1 MNKTTGESSHNERKK
16 MREQRDD
23 QAIREFK
30 PATIALKNKNTIFL
44 LTFLIAVFGIFSYR
58 SLPKELFPEVEVPT
72 VLVQTLYPGNPPA
85 DMENLVTRP
94 LENEIHTITGIREL
108 RSTSSQD
115 NSDIFVEFETGVD
128 IQEAL
133 QDVKDAVDRVNPDL
147 PGDLPSDPMVIDI
160 DFSEFPILN
169 LNLSGEFSMHE
180 LKRFADYLEEEIEDV
195 PEVSRVEITGIE
207 EREIQIN
214 ADPHKMELYQVSF
227 DDLENAIASEN
238 VSMAGGALRF
248 RDGTRW
254 AVRTIGEFSDVRQ
267 IEDIIVKHEN
277 QQIVYLRDLAEVRDA
292 YADPTSYARLDDQ
305 PVVSLQVIKNSGDNL
320 LSATENINR
329 VLHQARQNGELP
341 DDLNI
346 TITND
351 QSEEIRIQL
360 SNLENSVIM
369 AVILVI
375 LILYLFLGLKNA
387 LFVGIAI
394 PLSMLMSFMIF
405 GLVSLQI
412 NMIVLFSLILAL
424 GLLVDNSIVA
434 VDNIFRF
441 VERDYSILEAAK
453 RAIGEIATPIITST
467 ATTLSAFLPLAFW
480 TGITG
485 EFMKYLPLTLI
496 IVLTSSLFVALVI
509 IPVFS
514 YTFFRNDRSTDSKEE
529 DSEATARASGR
540 KLQRKWLII
549 ALLVLPGIIFHV
561 AGSTLW
567 GNLFVLSAMLIAL
580 GHFGLKHL
588 AKWFQQTLLP
598 FLEKLYRNTLSHALR
613 GRNPY
618 VYVSGTLLV
627 LILAIVAFG
636 LRSPNVLFFPDNE
649 PQFINILMEL
659 PVGTD
664 IDETDRRVEEVESHV
679 EALIAPYRH
688 IVKSVMTIVG
698 RGAIGEMDMN
708 AGETPNRGLITVTF
722 EQFDMRGGINTNDIM
737 AKLSENLTGQYPG
750 IDFMIEKNM
759 AGPPSGP
766 PINLEVSGP
775 DLERLIA
782 LGDTIK
788 NQISRAGIQGI
799 EGLNTDLDSNNPE
812 ILVHID
818 REAARRFGLSTFSIA
833 NTIRTA
839 LFGLEVSTFKVD
851 EEEYPIQLR
860 LQEDYRHNLSA
871 LINQRITFRSQATGQ
886 IMQVPISA
894 VANVEYSKTYGA
906 INRIDRNRAITLSS
920 NVLPGY
926 NANRINQEIMQLME
940 EMDLPNGYDYAFTG
954 EQQEQEESMDFLI
967 RALLIAVSL
976 IALILVTQF
985 NSVFK
990 PFIIIGSVVFST
1002 AGVFLGLAIFNMDF
1016 IIIMMGVGIVSLAGV
1031 VVNNAIVLIDYTDYL
1046 HKQKH
1051 LELGSDVEGLLEPDT
1066 SLALIE
1072 RAGRTR
1078 FRPVVLTAITTVL
1091 GLFPLAIGLNINFV
1105 TLLTEFDPQIYFGGD
1120 NARFWGPMSWT
1131 VIFGLSVATFLTLV
1145 IVPCMYQ
1152 IILATR
1158 RKFRRMTS
1166 RN

>member
-1 MNKTTGESSHNERKK
+1 MMNEKNKT
-16 MREQRDD
+16 
-23 QAIREFK
+23 IREFK
-30 PATIALKNKNTIFL
+30 PATLALKNKNTIFL
-44 LTFLIAVFGIFSYR
+44 ITFIVAVFGILSYR
-58 SLPKELFPEVEVPT
+58 SLPKELFPEVEIPT
-72 VLVQTLYPGNPPA
+72 VLVQTTYPGNPPA

-94 LENEIHTITGIREL
+94 LENEIHTITGISEL

-115 NSDIFVEFETGVD
+115 NSEIYVEFETE
-128 IQEAL
+128 INIKEAL
-133 QDVKDAVDRVNPDL
+133 QDVKDAVDRVQ
-147 PGDLPSDPMVIDI
+147 GDLPSDLPSDPVVIDI
-160 DFSEFPILN
+160 DFSEFPIMN
-169 LNLSGEFSMHE
+169 MNLSGEFSMNE
-180 LKRFADYLEEEIEDV
+180 LKRFADFLEEEIEDV
-195 PEVSRVEITGIE
+195 PEVSKVEITGIE
-207 EREIQIN
+207 EKEIQVN
-214 ADPHKMELYQVSF
+214 ADPHKLELYQLSF
-227 DDLENAIASEN
+227 DDIDSAISSEN

-248 RDGTRW
+248 DDGTRW
-254 AVRTIGEFSDVRQ
+254 AVRTIGEFTDIRQ
-267 IEDIIVKHEN
+267 MENIIVKHEN
-277 QQIVYLRDLAEVRDA
+277 QQIVYLRDVAEVVDA
-292 YADPTSYARLDDQ
+292 YADPTSYTRLNDQ
-305 PVVSLQVIKNSGDNL
+305 PVVSLQIIKNSGDNL
-320 LSATENINR
+320 LSATENINQ
-329 VLHQARQNGELP
+329 VLDLARQNGHLP
-341 DDLNI
+341 DNLNV

-369 AVILVI
+369 AVLLVV
-375 LILYLFLGLKNA
+375 LVLYLFLGLKNA

-405 GLVSLQI
+405 GIVNLQI

-441 VERDYSILEAAK
+441 AERDYSILEATR

-514 YTFFRNDRSTDSKEE
+514 HTFLRNSPKQDE
-529 DSEATARASGR
+529 SGSQSAKAPNKLRR
-540 KLQRKWLII
+540 KLIITGILILTG
-549 ALLVLPGIIFHV
+549 AFLHL
-561 AGSTLW
+561 AGTTLF
-567 GNLFVLSAMLIAL
+567 GNLFLLAALLFAL
-580 GHFGLKHL
+580 GHFVLTRL
-588 AKWFQQTLLP
+588 AKWFQRVLLP
-598 FLEKLYRNTLSHALR
+598 LMEKLYINTLNYALR

-618 VYVSGTLLV
+618 KFVLGTMLV
-627 LILAIVAFG
+627 LILAIISFG
-636 LRSPNVLFFPDNE
+636 LRSPNVLFFPENE

-664 IDETDRRVEEVESHV
+664 IDRTNRRVSEVEEDVSDII
-679 EALIAPYRH
+679 EPYRH
-688 IVKSVMTIVG
+688 IVKSVLTTVG
-698 RGAIGEMDMN
+698 RGAVGEMEMN
-708 AGETPNRGLITVTF
+708 PGETPNRGLITVTF
-722 EQFDMRGGINTNDIM
+722 EQYDMREGINTNDIM
-737 AKLSENLTGQYPG
+737 AELSDSLTGQYPG

-759 AGPPSGP
+759 AGPPSGS

-775 DLERLIA
+775 DIERLIA
-782 LGDTIK
+782 LADTIK
-788 NQISRAGIQGI
+788 SRINSAGIQGI
-799 EGLNTDLDSNNPE
+799 EGLSKDLDSDNPE

-818 REAARRFGLSTFSIA
+818 RDAARRFGLSTIFIA

-839 LFGLEVSTFKVD
+839 LFGLEVSTFKVG

-860 LQEDYRHNLSA
+860 LQEEYRHDLSS
-871 LINQRITFRSQATGQ
+871 LMNQRITFRSQSTGR

-894 VANVEYSKTYGA
+894 VADVEYSKTYGA
-906 INRIDRNRAITLSS
+906 INRIDRNRVITLSS

-926 NANRINQEIMQLME
+926 NANQINQQIMELLNSME
-940 EMDLPNGYDYAFTG
+940 LPGGYNYAFTG
-954 EQQEQEESMDFLI
+954 EQQEQEESMEFLI

-985 NSVFK
+985 NSVLK
-990 PFIIIGSVVFST
+990 PFIIIGSVIFST
-1002 AGVFLGLAIFNMDF
+1002 AGVFLGLAIFDMDF

-1031 VVNNAIVLIDYTDYL
+1031 VVNNAIVLVDYTDYL
-1046 HKQKH
+1046 HKQKRM
-1051 LELGSDVEGLLEPDT
+1051 ELDTDEDDFLKPDT
-1066 SLALIE
+1066 SLSLIE
-1072 RAGRTR
+1072 RAGHTR

-1131 VIFGLSVATFLTLV
+1131 VIFGLTVATFLTLV

-1152 IILATR
+1152 IILVTR
-1158 RKFRRMTS
+1158 RKVRKLIQRK
-1166 RN
+1166 

>member
-1 MNKTTGESSHNERKK
+1 MMSDKSMDRGV
-16 MREQRDD
+16 
-23 QAIREFK
+23 REFR
-30 PATIALKNKNTIFL
+30 PATIALKNKNTVFL

-58 SLPKELFPEVEVPT
+58 SLPKELFPEVEIPT
-72 VLVQTLYPGNPPA
+72 VLVQTMYPGNPPA

-115 NSDIFVEFETGVD
+115 NSDIFVEFETGID
-128 IQEAL
+128 IQQAL
-133 QDVKDAVDRVNPDL
+133 QDVKDAVDRARNDL

-160 DFSEFPILN
+160 DFSEFPIIN
-169 LNLSGEFSMHE
+169 LNLSGDFTMNE
-180 LKRFADYLEEEIEDV
+180 LKRFADFLEEKIEDV

-214 ADPHKMELYQVSF
+214 ADPHKLELYQLSF
-227 DDLENAIASEN
+227 DDLDASISSEN
-238 VSMAGGALRF
+238 VSMAGGSLRF
-248 RDGTRW
+248 DDGTRW
-254 AVRTIGEFSDVRQ
+254 AVRTIGEFTDIRQ
-267 IEDIIVKHEN
+267 MEDIIVKHED
-277 QQIVYLRDLAEVRDA
+277 QQIVYLRDVAEVVDA
-292 YADPTSYARLDDQ
+292 YADPASYARLDDQ
-305 PVVSLQVIKNSGDNL
+305 PVVSLQVIKNAGDNL
-320 LSATENINR
+320 LSATENISR
-329 VLHQARQNGELP
+329 VLDEATQNGDLP

-351 QSEEIRIQL
+351 QSEEIKIQL

-369 AVILVI
+369 AVILVV

-405 GLVSLQI
+405 GIVNLQI

-453 RAIGEIATPIITST
+453 RAIGEIATPVITST

-496 IVLTSSLFVALVI
+496 IVLSSSLFVALII

-514 YTFFRNDRSTDSKEE
+514 YTFFRRSAQKSEPGDRNLK
-529 DSEATARASGR
+529 AQKNRR
-540 KLQRKWLII
+540 KLIITGILIVVGAI
-549 ALLVLPGIIFHV
+549 LHL
-561 AGSTLW
+561 AGNTLF
-567 GNLFVLSAMLIAL
+567 GNLFVLSALLFAL
-580 GHFGLKHL
+580 GHFALARL
-588 AKWFQQTLLP
+588 AKWFQQILLP
-598 FLEKLYRNTLSHALR
+598 SLEKLYNNTLSYALR

-618 VYVSGTLLV
+618 MFVLGTLLV
-627 LILAIVAFG
+627 LVLAIISFG
-636 LRSPNVLFFPDNE
+636 LRSPNVLFFPDND

-664 IDETDRRVEEVESHV
+664 IDETDKRVRKVEEEVNDV
-679 EALIAPYRH
+679 IAPYRH
-688 IVKSVMTIVG
+688 IVKSVLTTVG
-698 RGAIGEMDMN
+698 RGAVGEMEMS

-722 EQFDMRGGINTNDIM
+722 EQFDMRDGINTNDIM
-737 AKLSENLTGQYPG
+737 TELSNALTGQYPG

-759 AGPPSGP
+759 AGPPSGR
-766 PINLEVSGP
+766 PINLEVSGQ
-775 DLERLIA
+775 DIERLMA
-782 LGDTIK
+782 LADTIK
-788 NQISRAGIQGI
+788 SRIGRAGIQGI
-799 EGLNTDLDSNNPE
+799 EGLSTDLDSDNPE

-839 LFGLEVSTFKVD
+839 LFGLEVSAFKVG

-860 LQEDYRHNLSA
+860 LQEEYRHNLSS
-871 LINQRITFRSQATGQ
+871 LMNQRITFRSQATGR

-894 VANVEYSKTYGA
+894 VADVEYSKTYGA
-906 INRIDRNRAITLSS
+906 INRIDRNRVITLSS
-920 NVLPGY
+920 NVLPGF
-926 NANRINQEIMQLME
+926 NANRINQQIMQLMDD
-940 EMDLPNGYDYAFTG
+940 MDLPNGYDYAFTG
-954 EQQEQEESMDFLI
+954 EQQEQEESMEFLI

-990 PFIIIGSVVFST
+990 PFIIIASVIFST

-1031 VVNNAIVLIDYTDYL
+1031 VVNNAIVLLDYTDYL
-1046 HKQKH
+1046 HKQKRI
-1051 LELGSDVEGLLEPDT
+1051 ETDTDEDDLLEPET
-1066 SLALIE
+1066 SLSLIE
-1072 RAGRTR
+1072 QAGKTR
-1078 FRPVVLTAITTVL
+1078 FRPVILTAITTVL

-1105 TLLTEFDPQIYFGGD
+1105 TLLAEFDPQIYFGGD

-1131 VIFGLSVATFLTLV
+1131 VIFGLTVATFLTLV

-1152 IILATR
+1152 IILSTK
-1158 RKFRRMTS
+1158 RKIHTS
-1166 RN
+1166 INKKT

>member
-1 MNKTTGESSHNERKK
+1 MMSDKSMDKGF
-16 MREQRDD
+16 
-23 QAIREFK
+23 REFR

-58 SLPKELFPEVEVPT
+58 SLPKELFPEVEIPT
-72 VLVQTLYPGNPPA
+72 VLVQTMYPGNPPA
-85 DMENLVTRP
+85 DMENLITRP
-94 LENEIHTITGIREL
+94 LENEIHPITGIREL

-115 NSDIFVEFETGVD
+115 NSDIFVEFETGID

-133 QDVKDAVDRVNPDL
+133 QDVKDAVDRAQGDL

-160 DFSEFPILN
+160 DFSEFPIIN
-169 LNLSGEFSMHE
+169 LNLSGDFTMNE
-180 LKRFADYLEEEIEDV
+180 LKRFADFLEEKIEDV

-214 ADPHKMELYQVSF
+214 ADPHKLELYQLSF
-227 DDLENAIASEN
+227 DDLDAAISSEN
-238 VSMAGGALRF
+238 VSMAGGSLRF
-248 RDGTRW
+248 DDGTRW
-254 AVRTIGEFSDVRQ
+254 AVRTIGEFTDIRQ
-267 IEDIIVKHEN
+267 MEDIIVKHED
-277 QQIVYLRDLAEVRDA
+277 QQIVYLRDVAEVVDA
-292 YADPTSYARLDDQ
+292 YADPSSYARLDDQ
-305 PVVSLQVIKNSGDNL
+305 PVVSLQVIKNAGDNL
-320 LSATENINR
+320 LSATENISR
-329 VLHQARQNGELP
+329 VLDEATQNGDLP

-351 QSEEIRIQL
+351 QSEEIQIQL

-369 AVILVI
+369 AVILVV
-375 LILYLFLGLKNA
+375 LVLYLFLGLKNA

-405 GLVSLQI
+405 GIVNLQI

-514 YTFFRNDRSTDSKEE
+514 YTFYRRSAQKSEPVDRNTNAQKNR
-529 DSEATARASGR
+529 R
-540 KLQRKWLII
+540 KLII
-549 ALLVLPGIIFHV
+549 AGILVLVGAILHL
-561 AGSTLW
+561 AGNTLF
-567 GNLFVLSAMLIAL
+567 GNLFVLSALLFAL
-580 GHFGLKHL
+580 GHFVLARL
-588 AKWFQQTLLP
+588 AKWFQRVLLP
-598 FLEKLYRNTLSHALR
+598 FLEKLYNNTLSYALR

-618 VYVSGTLLV
+618 KFVLGTLLV
-627 LILAIVAFG
+627 LVLAIVSFG

-664 IDETDRRVEEVESHV
+664 IDETDKRVRKVEEEVNDV
-679 EALIAPYRH
+679 IGPYRH
-688 IVKSVMTIVG
+688 IVKSVLTTVG
-698 RGAIGEMDMN
+698 RGAVGEMEMN

-722 EQFDMRGGINTNDIM
+722 EQFDMREGINTNDIM
-737 AKLSENLTGQYPG
+737 AELSDALTGQYPG

-759 AGPPSGP
+759 AGPPSGR
-766 PINLEVSGP
+766 PINLEVSGQ
-775 DLERLIA
+775 DIERLMA
-782 LGDTIK
+782 LADTIK
-788 NQISRAGIQGI
+788 NRIGRAGIQGI
-799 EGLNTDLDSNNPE
+799 EGLSTDLDSDNPE
-812 ILVHID
+812 ILIHID
-818 REAARRFGLSTFSIA
+818 REAARRFGLSTYSIA

-839 LFGLEVSTFKVD
+839 LFGLEVSTFKVG

-860 LQEDYRHNLSA
+860 LQEEYRHNLSS
-871 LINQRITFRSQATGQ
+871 LMNQRITFRSQATGR

-894 VANVEYSKTYGA
+894 VADTEYSKTYGA
-906 INRIDRNRAITLSS
+906 INRIDRNRVITLSS

-926 NANRINQEIMQLME
+926 NANRINQQIMQLMD
-940 EMDLPNGYDYAFTG
+940 EMNLPNGYDYAFTG
-954 EQQEQEESMDFLI
+954 EQQEQEESMEFLI

-990 PFIIIGSVVFST
+990 PFIIIASVIFST

-1046 HKQKH
+1046 HKQKRI
-1051 LELGSDVEGLLEPDT
+1051 EVDTDEDDLLEPET
-1066 SLALIE
+1066 SLSLIE
-1072 RAGRTR
+1072 RAGKTR
-1078 FRPVVLTAITTVL
+1078 FRPVILTAITTVL

-1105 TLLTEFDPQIYFGGD
+1105 TLLAEFDPQIYFGGD

-1131 VIFGLSVATFLTLV
+1131 VIFGLTVATFLTLV

-1158 RKFRRMTS
+1158 RKIRRHTH
-1166 RN
+1166 

>member
-1 MNKTTGESSHNERKK
+1 MDERSK
-16 MREQRDD
+16 EQMV
-23 QAIREFK
+23 REFK
-30 PATIALKNKNTIFL
+30 PATIALKNKNTVFL
-44 LTFLIAVFGIFSYR
+44 LAFLITLFGIFSYR
-58 SLPKELFPEVEVPT
+58 NLPKELFPEVEIPT

-94 LENEIHTITGIREL
+94 LENEIHTISGIREL

-115 NSDIFVEFETGVD
+115 NSDIFVEFETGTNV
-128 IQEAL
+128 QEAL
-133 QDVKDAVDRVNPDL
+133 QDVKDAVDRVK
-147 PGDLPSDPMVIDI
+147 GDLPSDLPSDPVVIDI
-160 DFSEFPILN
+160 DFSEFPIIN
-169 LNLSGEFSMHE
+169 INLSGDFSMNE
-180 LKRFADYLEEEIEDV
+180 LKRFADFLEEKIEDV
-195 PEVSRVEITGIE
+195 PEVSRVEVTGLE

-214 ADPHKMELYQVSF
+214 ADPFKMELYQLSF
-227 DDLENAIASEN
+227 DDLETAIATEN
-238 VSMAGGALRF
+238 ISMAGGSVRF
-248 RDGTRW
+248 QDGTRW
-254 AVRTIGEFSDVRQ
+254 AVRTVGEFTDVSQ
-267 IEDIIVKHEN
+267 MEDIIVKHED
-277 QQIVYLRDLAEVRDA
+277 QQIVYLRDVADIA
-292 YADPTSYARLDDQ
+292 DTYADPTSYARLDDQ

-329 VLHQARQNGELP
+329 VLEEARRNNDLP
-341 DDLNI
+341 EDLTV

-351 QSEEIRIQL
+351 QSEEIQIQL

-405 GLVSLQI
+405 GIAGLQI

-434 VDNIFRF
+434 VDNIFRY

-496 IVLTSSLFVALVI
+496 IVLSSSLFVALVV

-514 YTFFRNDRSTDSKEE
+514 HTFFRKENRGQT
-529 DSEATARASGR
+529 TAGPQNAGKRKTRR
-540 KLQRKWLII
+540 KLVIT
-549 ALLVLPGIIFHV
+549 AVLLLPGILFHV
-561 AGSTLW
+561 TGYTLY
-567 GNLFVLSAMLIAL
+567 GNLFVLAAFLFAL
-580 GHFGLKHL
+580 GHFVLSRL
-588 AKWFQQTLLP
+588 AKWFQLVLLP
-598 FLEKLYRNTLSHALR
+598 FLEKLYRNTLHFALR

-618 VYVSGTLLV
+618 KFVGMTFLV
-627 LILAIVAFG
+627 LILAIVSFG
-636 LRSPNVLFFPDNE
+636 LRNPNVLFFPDNE

-664 IDETDRRVEEVESHV
+664 IDETDKRVR
-679 EALIAPYRH
+679 EAEGRVNEIIEPYRH
-688 IVKSVMTIVG
+688 IVKSVLTVVG
-698 RGAIGEMDMN
+698 RGAVGEMEMN

-722 EQFDMRGGINTNDIM
+722 EQFEKRGGINTNDIM
-737 AKLSENLTGQYPG
+737 AELSDALTGQYPG
-750 IDFMIEKNM
+750 IDFMLEKNM
-759 AGPPSGP
+759 AGPPSGR

-775 DLERLIA
+775 DIERLMAIA
-782 LGDTIK
+782 DTIK
-788 NQISRAGIQGI
+788 SRISQAGIQGI
-799 EGLNTDLDSNNPE
+799 EGLSSDLDSNNPE
-812 ILVHID
+812 ILIHID

-839 LFGLEVSTFKVD
+839 LFGLEVSTFKVG

-860 LQEDYRHNLSA
+860 LKEEYRHNISTLM
-871 LINQRITFRSQATGQ
+871 NQRITFRSQSTGQ

-894 VANVEYSKTYGA
+894 VADVEYSKTYGA
-906 INRIDRNRAITLSS
+906 INRIDRNRVTTLSS

-926 NANRINQEIMQLME
+926 NANRINQQIMQLME
-940 EMDLPNGYDYAFTG
+940 EMDLPNGYEYAFTG
-954 EQQEQEESMDFLI
+954 EQQEQEESMEFLI

-990 PFIIIGSVVFST
+990 PFIIIGSVIFST
-1002 AGVFLGLAIFNMDF
+1002 AGVFLGLALFNMDF

-1031 VVNNAIVLIDYTDYL
+1031 VVNNAIVLLDYTDYL
-1046 HKQKH
+1046 HARKRQ
-1051 LELGSDVEGLLEPDT
+1051 ELGTEENMFLDPMV
-1066 SLALIE
+1066 SLSLIE
-1072 RAGRTR
+1072 QAGQTR

-1105 TLLTEFDPQIYFGGD
+1105 SLLTDFDPQIYFGGD

-1131 VIFGLSVATFLTLV
+1131 VIFGLTVATFLTLV

-1152 IILATR
+1152 IILSTR
-1158 RKFRRMTS
+1158 RKINRLIQKKS
-1166 RN
+1166 

>member
-1 MNKTTGESSHNERKK
+1 MNEKSK
-16 MREQRDD
+16 D

-30 PATIALKNKNTIFL
+30 PATIALRNKNTIFL

-58 SLPKELFPEVEVPT
+58 SLPKELFPEVEIPT
-72 VLVQTLYPGNPPA
+72 VLVQTMYPGNPPA

-115 NSDIFVEFETGVD
+115 NSDIFVEFETGIN

-133 QDVKDAVDRVNPDL
+133 QDVKDAVDRVKGDL

-160 DFSEFPILN
+160 DFSEFPIIN
-169 LNLSGEFSMHE
+169 LNLSGEFSMNE
-180 LKRFADYLEEEIEDV
+180 LKRFADFLEEQIEDV
-195 PEVSRVEITGIE
+195 PEVSRVEVTGLE

-214 ADPHKMELYQVSF
+214 ADPHKLELYQLSF
-227 DDLENAIASEN
+227 DDLEAAVSSEN

-248 RDGTRW
+248 QDGTRW
-254 AVRTIGEFSDVRQ
+254 AVRTIGEFADVRQ
-267 IEDIIVKHEN
+267 MEDIIVKHED
-277 QQIVYLRDLAEVRDA
+277 QHIVYLRDVAEVVDT

-329 VLHQARQNGELP
+329 VLHDARQNGDLP
-341 DDLNI
+341 DDLNV

-375 LILYLFLGLKNA
+375 LVLYLFLGLKNA

-405 GLVSLQI
+405 GIVSLQI

-441 VERDYSILEAAK
+441 VERDYSILEAAR

-496 IVLTSSLFVALVI
+496 IVLSSSLFVALVV

-514 YTFFRNDRSTDSKEE
+514 YTFFRKDSK
-529 DSEATARASGR
+529 ATAEGRQKPAGKSKSRR
-540 KLQRKWLII
+540 KLII
-549 ALLVLPGIIFHV
+549 IGILLVTGGLFHLT
-561 AGSTLW
+561 GNTLF
-567 GNLFVLSAMLIAL
+567 GNLLVFAGLLFALGYFVLA
-580 GHFGLKHL
+580 HL
-588 AKWFQQTLLP
+588 AVWFQQVLLP
-598 FLEKLYRNTLSHALR
+598 FLEKLYSNTLSYALR

-618 VYVSGTLLV
+618 TFVMLTFLV
-627 LILAIVAFG
+627 LVLAIISFG

-649 PQFINILMEL
+649 PQFINIMMEL

-664 IDETDRRVEEVESHV
+664 IDKTDRRVREVEDEV
-679 EALIAPYRH
+679 KEIIEPYRH
-688 IVKSVMTIVG
+688 IVKSVLTTVG
-698 RGAIGEMDMN
+698 RGAVGEMEMN

-722 EQFDMRGGINTNDIM
+722 EQFELRGGINTNDIM
-737 AKLSENLTGQYPG
+737 AEISDALTGQYPG

-759 AGPPSGP
+759 AGPPSGR
-766 PINLEVSGP
+766 PINLEVSGQ
-775 DLERLIA
+775 DLERLMAIA
-782 LGDTIK
+782 DTIK
-788 NQISRAGIQGI
+788 SRVSQAGIQGI
-799 EGLNTDLDSNNPE
+799 EGLNTDLDSDNPE
-812 ILVHID
+812 ILIHID

-839 LFGLEVSTFKVD
+839 LFGLEVSTFKVG

-860 LQEDYRHNLSA
+860 LKEEYRHTLSS
-871 LINQRITFRSQATGQ
+871 LMNQRITFRSQSTGR

-894 VANVEYSKTYGA
+894 VADVEYSKTYGA
-906 INRIDRNRAITLSS
+906 INRIDRNRVITLSS

-926 NANRINQEIMQLME
+926 NANRINQQIMQLME
-940 EMDLPNGYDYAFTG
+940 EMELPNGYDYAFTG
-954 EQQEQEESMDFLI
+954 EQQEQEESMEFLI

-990 PFIIIGSVVFST
+990 PFIIIASVVFST

-1031 VVNNAIVLIDYTDYL
+1031 VVNNAIVLLDYTDYL
-1046 HKQKH
+1046 HTHKR
-1051 LELGSDVEGLLEPDT
+1051 LETGINEEDFLDPGT

-1072 RAGRTR
+1072 QAGQTR

-1105 TLLTEFDPQIYFGGD
+1105 TLLTEMDPQIYFGGD

-1131 VIFGLSVATFLTLV
+1131 VIFGLTVATFLTLV

-1158 RKFRRMTS
+1158 RKVS
-1166 RN
+1166 GLISKK